1 MAVRCTQEDSELAV
15 FCSGADG
22 LVLLAAGHM
31 RVLPLQNCSIAVCP
45 VLMLNEA
52 SARFSSS

>member
-1 MAVRCTQEDSELAV
+1 MAVRCTQEDSDPAA
-15 FCSGADG
+15 FCSGADV

-31 RVLPLQNCSIAVCP
+31 HVLPLQNCSVAVCP

-52 SARFSSS
+52 STWF